1 MNKLNLEKEKEKTIG
16 IGEKIFIVACLI
28 LFLTILKFSGSNYP
42 TLQASDYKTNKK

>member
-1 MNKLNLEKEKEKTIG
+1 MNKFNLEKEKNMG

-42 TLQASDYKTNKK
+42 TLQASDYKTIKK